1 MDSCYMSSV
10 FWLCITW
17 MELEL
22 AQMRLDRYL
31 ATHSDATRTLA
42 KMAIKTGRVEVNG
55 VVVKDQGKKVKSED
69 IVTVNGRELVES
81 GEVYLVMNKQTGI
94 ICATQDEEQ
103 DTVLDFLD
111 GYTHKT
117 LHIAGRLDKDT
128 TGLVLITSDGQWSH
142 RVTSPNYVCEKV
154 YFLET
159 VLPIQ
164 NSYIDEFSKGILL
177 RDEVKP
183 TKPAK
188 LEIVT
193 PTSARLTLTEGKYH
207 QVKRM
212 FGAMGNRVTKLHRES
227 VGGVILG
234 DLEEGEFRPL
244 TDDEVAEF

>member
-1 MDSCYMSSV
+1 
-10 FWLCITW
+10 
-17 MELEL
+17 
-22 AQMRLDRYL
+22 MRLDKYL

-42 KMAIKTGRVEVNG
+42 KMAIKTGRVEING
-55 VVVKDQGKKVKSED
+55 VVTKDQGKKVKPDDVVS
-69 IVTVNGRELVES
+69 INGRELKES
-81 GEVYLVMNKQTGI
+81 GEVYLVMNKQAGI

-111 GYTHKT
+111 GYTHKE

-128 TGLVLITSDGQWSH
+128 TGLVLITSDGKWSH

-154 YFLET
+154 YLLET
-159 VLPIQ
+159 IMPIEE
-164 NSYIDEFSKGILL
+164 SYIEAFSEGIVL
-177 RDEVKP
+177 RDESKP

-188 LEIVT
+188 LEILT

-227 VGGVILG
+227 VGVVSLG
-234 DLEEGEFRPL
+234 ELLEGEFRAL
-244 TDDEVAEF
+244 TESEITAF